1 MRASECK
8 AGKMYAGYFR
18 GQLKVKAADGA
29 KIAAL
34 ADDPLYSAYNYVEVK
49 GAALPESVKKAPK
62 AAQEKQNLDENVD
75 TDIQGDGSPNEPDQR
90 GAGGQAE

>member
-1 MRASECK
+1 MKASECK
-8 AGKMYAGYFR
+8 PGKTYAGYFR

-34 ADDPLYSAYNYVEVK
+34 AYDPLYSAYNYVEVK
-49 GAALPESVKKAPK
+49 GAQLPASVKKAPK

-75 TDIQGDGSPNEPDQR
+75 TDIQEPSPADGQDRR
-90 GAGGQAE
+90 GAGGPAE